1 MTTVKLEVTNKG
13 AIYVNDTRITDRST
27 KWGLHSIVFSTL
39 CERDKVLDT
48 LVTNGYST
56 KRIDDP
62 TYMRV

>member
-1 MTTVKLEVTNKG
+1 MKTVKLEVTDRG

-27 KWGLHSIVFSTL
+27 KWGLHSIIFSTV
-39 CERDKVLDT
+39 CEHDKVLDT

-62 TYMRV
+62 TYIKV